1 MIKEQQKKL
10 ILPKGVFIEYT
21 LETYPPIY
29 VLSNGKKIKGI
40 LKRKSRSRKKSRSRR
55 KSSSKKR
62 SRKRM
67 NDGYIINVNQNYVP
81 FGCKVPKA
89 FI

>member
-10 ILPKGVFIEYT
+10 ILPKGVFIKYT

-40 LKRKSRSRKKSRSRR
+40 LKKKSR
-55 KSSSKKR
+55 SKKR

>member
-10 ILPKGVFIEYT
+10 ILPKGVFIIKYT

-40 LKRKSRSRKKSRSRR
+40 LKKKSRSRKKSR
-55 KSSSKKR
+55 SKKR

>member
-10 ILPKGVFIEYT
+10 ILPKGVFIKYT

-40 LKRKSRSRKKSRSRR
+40 LKKKSRSKKRSRKR

-62 SRKRM
+62 KR
-67 NDGYIINVNQNYVP
+67 
-81 FGCKVPKA
+81 
-89 FI
+89 

>member
-10 ILPKGVFIEYT
+10 ILPKGVFIKYT
-21 LETYPPIY
+21 LETYAPIY

-40 LKRKSRSRKKSRSRR
+40 LKKSRSRKKSR
-55 KSSSKKR
+55 SKKR

>member
-10 ILPKGVFIEYT
+10 ILPKGVFIKYT

-40 LKRKSRSRKKSRSRR
+40 FKKKSRSKKR
-55 KSSSKKR
+55 KSR

>member
-10 ILPKGVFIEYT
+10 ILPKGVFIKYT

-40 LKRKSRSRKKSRSRR
+40 LNSLSISRLATISETIFNVPS
-55 KSSSKKR
+55 
-62 SRKRM
+62 
-67 NDGYIINVNQNYVP
+67 ITIAEINHDVFV
-81 FGCKVPKA
+81 
-89 FI
+89 